1 MIKSM
6 CQQPAQGFTTTWV
19 LESENISLRKK
30 GEKTVPKN
38 ISLRKKRE
46 TTKERACTT
55 RIQRTKT
62 TARTATKKVVYTEER
77 GVFHHLL
84 IFVATCCLV
93 GFGRVE
99 GFV

>member
-30 GEKTVPKN
+30 GKN
-38 ISLRKKRE
+38 CTKKYLTE
-46 TTKERACTT
+46 EEERNYQGEGMYR

-62 TARTATKKVVYTEER
+62 TTRTATKKVVYTEER
-77 GVFHHLL
+77 GVSSFVN
-84 IFVATCCLV
+84 FVATCCLI